1 MTGGPRYWN
10 EDSQRWEETVAGPP
24 GAVPAP
30 PGTDPAG
37 TAPAGPPAPDITP
50 PARSAGAAPA
60 AGAGPGVRPPADGVA
75 GAGAATAAGTAP
87 GAPAGTGGA
96 GAPVG
101 VPRPGASPSAPTL
114 TGVQWAG
121 AQPPPPWPAPEPY
134 GPARPPGAPV
144 AVPDGP
150 RGGGRRRVWAVV
162 GGAAVV
168 GVVAGLVFTPVLR
181 DGGKGTDDK
190 AATPASASRAPE
202 PSTSTGPEETPS
214 TEETASPSG
223 LPAPYQP
230 YADPQGFTLDLPAGW
245 SRTTVSSRHGI
256 DVVNYRA
263 PDGGRR
269 LQIFEVSEPSPG
281 ESHALFLSDDVAKA
295 PGFTEL
301 SLENLDDGDF
311 TGSRL
316 EYLVD
321 SLEGEPDVGTWHV
334 VDERF
339 VAADG
344 RIYAIAAY
352 GADADGRD
360 DERELLRTALGRFC
374 PPDTVCGTDTP

>member
-10 EDSQRWEETVAGPP
+10 EESQRWEETVAGPP
-24 GAVPAP
+24 GAAPVPGDAEPAWPGAVLPPPAAGDASAAPGAPSPDGDGVPGIP
-30 PGTDPAG
+30 PG
-37 TAPAGPPAPDITP
+37 
-50 PARSAGAAPA
+50 GAAPA
-60 AGAGPGVRPPADGVA
+60 GDGVP
-75 GAGAATAAGTAP
+75 GTPPDGAA
-87 GAPAGTGGA
+87 PA
-96 GAPVG
+96 G
-101 VPRPGASPSAPTL
+101 VPRPGVSPSAPTL
-114 TGVQWAG
+114 TGIQWAG
-121 AQPPPPWPAPEPY
+121 ALPPPVPPSGAQAFAEPPY

-144 AVPDGP
+144 PVPDGP
-150 RGGGRRRVWAVV
+150 RRGGRRRVWAVV

-181 DGGKGTDDK
+181 DGGEGTDDK
-190 AATPASASRAPE
+190 AATPASTSRTPE
-202 PSTSTGPEETPS
+202 PSASTGPEEPAR

-223 LPAPYQP
+223 LPAPYRP
-230 YADPQGFTLDLPAGW
+230 YADPQGFTLALPAGW

-321 SLEGEPDVGTWHV
+321 SIEGEPDIGTWHV

-344 RIYAIAAY
+344 RIYTIAAY

>member
-1 MTGGPRYWN
+1 MT
-10 EDSQRWEETVAGPP
+10 EDGTVP
-24 GAVPAP
+24 GAL
-30 PGTDPAG
+30 
-37 TAPAGPPAPDITP
+37 
-50 PARSAGAAPA
+50 
-60 AGAGPGVRPPADGVA
+60 
-75 GAGAATAAGTAP
+75 AATEGGTAP
-87 GAPAGTGGA
+87 GALEGTGGA
-96 GAPVG
+96 GASVG
-101 VPRPGASPSAPTL
+101 VPRPGVSPSAPTL
-114 TGVQWAG
+114 TGIQWG
-121 AQPPPPWPAPEPY
+121 GVQPPPPAPWPTPESY
-134 GPARPPGAPV
+134 GPAHPPGVPV
-144 AVPDGP
+144 PVPDGP
-150 RGGGRRRVWAVV
+150 RRDGRRRVWAVV

-168 GVVAGLVFTPVLR
+168 GVVAGLVFTLVLR
-181 DGGKGTDDK
+181 DGEEGTDDK
-190 AATPASASRAPE
+190 AATPASTSRTPA
-202 PSTSTGPEETPS
+202 PSTPSAEPEETAP
-214 TEETASPSG
+214 PSG
-223 LPAPYQP
+223 LPTPYQP
-230 YADPQGFTLDLPAGW
+230 YTDPQGFTLALPAGW
-245 SRTTVSSRHGI
+245 SRTTVPSRHGI

-281 ESHALFLSDDVAKA
+281 DSHALFLSDDVEKA

-321 SLEGEPDVGTWHV
+321 SIEGEPDVGTWHV

-344 RIYAIAAY
+344 RIYTIAAY

-374 PPDTVCGTDTP
+374 PPDTPCGTDTQ